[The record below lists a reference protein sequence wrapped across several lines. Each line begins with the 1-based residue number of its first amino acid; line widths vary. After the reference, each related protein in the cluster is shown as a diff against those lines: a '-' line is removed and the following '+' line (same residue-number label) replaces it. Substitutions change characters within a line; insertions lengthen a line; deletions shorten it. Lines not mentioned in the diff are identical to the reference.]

1 MKYLYKN
8 TFKKIRYSL
17 GRFLSL
23 ICIVLLGSAFF
34 AGIRE
39 TATDMLKTLD
49 NYYDEYKLYDYKII
63 STYGL
68 TDDDVTSL
76 ENLDNIDN
84 VIPSYSIDALI
95 DGLSYRIHA
104 IEEEVN
110 NTILIDGR
118 YPDNPNE
125 CLVEDGYFSVGD
137 TITLDGD
144 NIDESLKNTIFT
156 VVGTVNS
163 PMYIYSNK
171 GITNIGNGQLESY
184 IYIPRENFIS
194 EYYTEIYIIGKNLS
208 ELNTYYDEYTET
220 KEDLDDELN
229 ELKPLR
235 ETARYE
241 ELLEELT
248 SQINK
253 EQKTLNEE
261 KEKGLNELAKAKVE
275 LDLAQSDLEYAQ
287 TEYENGLDALN
298 QAREETTA
306 ELDANQDAIDQGYA
320 TIEASLSENN
330 LTQDMLPTVIAT
342 INVRITEL
350 NELIKSATGEEL
362 VRLNAELE
370 ALATQL
376 NELNTLTATITELDN
391 SQKQLD
397 EARATAEEEFSN
409 QEALLKE
416 AQESI
421 ESGTIELEN
430 GLAEYEKNY
439 ETFLSEIREAEEKIS
454 DAREE
459 IRSLPKPVWYLQDR
473 TNLSGYTNF
482 KESATKI
489 DSIAVVFPVFFLVV
503 VFLMSLNTMTRMI
516 EEEREEIGTYL
527 SLGIGG
533 KNIIF
538 SYLIYVFLASC
549 IGLTIGLAL
558 GYATIPRVLYQVY
571 NANFTI
577 PELSTYVSLLPC
589 ISIILITL
597 ALMIFVTIFS
607 IYRQLIVKPA
617 QLLRPEAPK
626 KGKKVLLER
635 FTLLWRHLSF
645 TWKVTI
651 RNIFRYKKRIIMT
664 TLGIL
669 GCTALLL
676 TGFGIRD
683 GISEVARKQYEEIF
697 TYDAM
702 LILTDTTNKTN
713 EEVDQILNDNN
724 ISNPLYIHQ
733 DNYTFNAQ
741 DKDISTT
748 LIATNDTDN
757 LSNYIH
763 LRDLNGE
770 NITLDDGVVIT
781 EKMAQYLNVE
791 KGDTLRLRD
800 ANNDLYV
807 FIIQD
812 ICENYVSNYVYMN
825 QDVFEEIT
833 EETLTNNTIYINT
846 EDNDTDELSTQLI
859 DSGEVQAIQY
869 TSDSL
874 KMFDDI
880 IQGMNQIVY
889 FIIFASAFLAI
900 VVLYNLTTININ
912 ERKREIATLKVLGF
926 YDNEVSAYVYRETL
940 ILTIIGILL
949 GLLVGNGLTQ
959 YVLNIAETE
968 DLLFIKIIEPLS
980 YFLSAL
986 MMIVFT
992 IVVQVF
998 TYFSLKKIDML
1009 DSLKSVE

>member
-1 MKYLYKN
+1 M
-8 TFKKIRYSL
+8 
-17 GRFLSL
+17 
-23 ICIVLLGSAFF
+23 
-34 AGIRE
+34 
-39 TATDMLKTLD
+39 
-49 NYYDEYKLYDYKII
+49 
-63 STYGL
+63 
-68 TDDDVTSL
+68 
-76 ENLDNIDN
+76 
-84 VIPSYSIDALI
+84 
-95 DGLSYRIHA
+95 
-104 IEEEVN
+104 
-110 NTILIDGR
+110 
-118 YPDNPNE
+118 
-125 CLVEDGYFSVGD
+125 
-137 TITLDGD
+137 
-144 NIDESLKNTIFT
+144 
-156 VVGTVNS
+156 
-163 PMYIYSNK
+163 
-171 GITNIGNGQLESY
+171 
-184 IYIPRENFIS
+184 
-194 EYYTEIYIIGKNLS
+194 
-208 ELNTYYDEYTET
+208 
-220 KEDLDDELN
+220 
-229 ELKPLR
+229 
-235 ETARYE
+235 
-241 ELLEELT
+241 
-248 SQINK
+248 
-253 EQKTLNEE
+253 
-261 KEKGLNELAKAKVE
+261 
-275 LDLAQSDLEYAQ
+275 DLAQNDLEYAQ

-439 ETFLSEIREAEEKIS
+439 ETFLREIREAEEKIS

-980 YFLSAL
+980 YVLSAL